1 VESYLLILKESWRF
15 KHQRKTED
23 TAIYWYNGNLI
34 QANTLELAIDD
45 PGLLYGA
52 TVFTTLR
59 IYHQSLNSPLT
70 NWEGHCDR
78 LLTTLQTFDWQQPEW
93 NRLRQGAEALMQQ
106 FPVLRLTIFPDGREW
121 IAGRFLPDNLIK
133 RQHNGI
139 AASVIAG
146 PQFQRCLPA
155 YKTGNYLSA
164 WLARATAQ
172 QMSAQEAILV
182 DESDSWLETTTGNLW
197 GWQDGSWWTPPLTA
211 GILPG
216 VMRSQL
222 INWLRSH
229 NQQVKEEPW
238 RHETVQGFEAI
249 AYSNS
254 VVEVIPIHTVIEG
267 RGARGVDAP
276 AASRRVGQGVI
287 QLKYDP
293 YHSSLQQLRKLFLT

>member
-1 VESYLLILKESWRF
+1 M
-15 KHQRKTED
+15 
-23 TAIYWYNGNLI
+23 
-34 QANTLELAIDD
+34 
-45 PGLLYGA
+45 P
-52 TVFTTLR
+52 
-59 IYHQSLNSPLT
+59 
-70 NWEGHCDR
+70 
-78 LLTTLQTFDWQQPEW
+78 
-93 NRLRQGAEALMQQ
+93 Q

-133 RQHNGI
+133 RQHHGI

-182 DESDSWLETTTGNLW
+182 DERGSWLETTTGNLW

-229 NQQVKEEPW
+229 NHQVKEEPW

-254 VVEVIPIHTVIEG
+254 VVEAIPIHTIIQG

-276 AASRRVGQGVI
+276 AASRRVGRGAREKI
-287 QLKYDP
+287 NQLSYDP
-293 YHSSLQQLRKLFLT
+293 YHPSFTQLRGLFIT